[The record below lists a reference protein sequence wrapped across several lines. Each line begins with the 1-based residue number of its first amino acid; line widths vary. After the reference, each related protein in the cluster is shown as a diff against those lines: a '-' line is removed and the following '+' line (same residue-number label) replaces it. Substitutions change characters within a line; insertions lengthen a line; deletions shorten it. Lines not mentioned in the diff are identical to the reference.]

1 MESRR
6 KLVLILSLLIITFL
20 LIGTFSYHKL
30 EGWNYMDSFYF
41 STITLT
47 TIGYGELHPTND
59 TSKIFTIIFVLS
71 GVGIFL
77 FALTVI
83 SSNIEHHEFINRKIV
98 ELVNKGANFNHKNK
112 KLKKR
117 K

>member
-1 MESRR
+1 M
-6 KLVLILSLLIITFL
+6 ILSLLIITFL
-20 LIGTFSYHKL
+20 LIGTLSYHTL
-30 EGWNYMDSFYF
+30 EGWNYLESFYF

-47 TIGYGELHPTND
+47 TIGYGDLHPTND
-59 TSKIFTIIFVLS
+59 TSKIFTVMFVLS

-83 SSNIEHHEFINRKIV
+83 SSNIENHELINRKIV
-98 ELVNKGANFNHKNK
+98 ELVNKVNINHKNK
-112 KLKKR
+112 KIKKR